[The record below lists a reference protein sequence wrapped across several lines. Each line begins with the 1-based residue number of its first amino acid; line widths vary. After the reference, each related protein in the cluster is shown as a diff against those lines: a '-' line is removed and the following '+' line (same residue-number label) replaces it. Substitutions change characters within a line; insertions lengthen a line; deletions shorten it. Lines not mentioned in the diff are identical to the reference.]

1 MRGNRRF
8 LPAAAIPAPEFTIA
22 SRTGPVTDICAD
34 RGQAS
39 RLPLHE
45 RLNGILATRVGRLM
59 AATAAALVVA
69 ACWPAGAAAQ
79 SGGYAGGVVA
89 TPGLKAYWRLGETS
103 GTVATDRTGSAPG
116 SYLGGAGL
124 GARGALRADPDTAV
138 RFDGVDDEMQT
149 GNAVVGA
156 TGTVE
161 GGILG
166 GRRCGH
172 ARFDV
177 VGGLDR
183 RL

>member
-1 MRGNRRF
+1 M
-8 LPAAAIPAPEFTIA
+8 
-22 SRTGPVTDICAD
+22 
-34 RGQAS
+34 
-39 RLPLHE
+39 PLHE
-45 RLNGILATRVGRLM
+45 RLNGILAARVARLM

-69 ACWPAGAAAQ
+69 AGWPAGAAAQ

-89 TPGLKAYWRLGETS
+89 TPGLKAYWRLGESS
-103 GTVATDRTGSAPG
+103 GTVAADRTGSAPG

-124 GARGALRADPDTAV
+124 GAHGALHADPDTAV

-149 GNAVVGA
+149 GNAVVADDGH
-156 TGTVE
+156 GRRLVL
-161 GGILG
+161 LG
-166 GRRCGH
+166 GRRRGH

>member
-1 MRGNRRF
+1 MRWGSGTRRRST
-8 LPAAAIPAPEFTIA
+8 L
-22 SRTGPVTDICAD
+22 
-34 RGQAS
+34 
-39 RLPLHE
+39 
-45 RLNGILATRVGRLM
+45 LAMVP
-59 AATAAALVVA
+59 ALVVA
-69 ACWPAGAAAQ
+69 AGWPAGAAAQ

-89 TPGLKAYWRLGETS
+89 TPGLKAYWRLGESS
-103 GTVATDRTGSAPG
+103 GTVAADRTGSAPG

-149 GNAVVGA
+149 GNAVVGDD
-156 TGTVE
+156 GDGRRLVL
-161 GGILG
+161 LG
-166 GRRCGH
+166 GRRRGH